1 MTEVQLSLFENDP
14 QGVKVEKTKFK
25 AEIYTDYESFVSK
38 FKDAPKTT
46 DDCFTPQ
53 NIYEAVVEFVQRRAE
68 TPFTRVLRPFYPGGD
83 YEKASYPDGYAVIDN
98 PPFSILTK
106 IVRFYTAQKVP
117 FFIFAPYLTIFSPKI
132 NDVTYFPIGV
142 PILYANGATVNTA
155 FISNMFGN
163 KLVWASSELYEAVK
177 SENDKNLQETRAN
190 LPKYEYNDNV
200 LTQHRCHKLAANGE
214 DFLVNCDEAIL
225 ISKLDAQ
232 KQSGKA
238 IFGKA
243 VLISNEKAMERA
255 AAMERAMKGKVKK
268 WELSERE
275 KRIIAQLGK

>member
-1 MTEVQLSLFENDP
+1 MAEKQLSLFKDEP
-14 QGVKVEKTKFK
+14 QGVKVEKAKSK
-25 AEIYTDYESFVSK
+25 AEIYTDYEDFVSK

-53 NIYEAVVEFVQRRAE
+53 NIYEAVVDFVQRRAE
-68 TPFTRVLRPFYPGGD
+68 TPFTRILRPFYPGGD

-106 IVRFYTAQKVP
+106 IVRFYVARKIP
-117 FFIFAPYLTIFSPKI
+117 FFVFAPFLTIFGSKI
-132 NDVTYFPIGV
+132 NDVTYFPVGV
-142 PILYANGATVNTA
+142 QIVYANGAVVSTA

-163 KLVWASSELYEAVK
+163 KLVWASSELYEVVK
-177 SENDKNLQETRAN
+177 NENDKNLQEAKAN

-200 LTQHRCHKLAANGE
+200 LTQQRCHKLAADGE
-214 DFLVNCDEAIL
+214 DFIVNRDEAVL

-238 IFGKA
+238 IFGCA
-243 VLISNEKAMERA
+243 ALISNEKAMERVG
-255 AAMERAMKGKVKK
+255 GKVIK
-268 WELSERE
+268 WDLSERE
-275 KRIIAQLGK
+275 KRIVAQLGK

>member
-1 MTEVQLSLFENDP
+1 MTEKQLSLFKDEP
-14 QGVKVEKTKFK
+14 QGVKVEKAKSK
-25 AEIYTDYESFVSK
+25 AEIYTDYEGFVSK

-53 NIYEAVVEFVQRRAE
+53 NIYEAVVDFVQRRAE
-68 TPFTRVLRPFYPGGD
+68 TPFTRILRPFYPGGD

-106 IVRFYTAQKVP
+106 IVRFYVARKIP
-117 FFIFAPYLTIFSPKI
+117 FFIFAPHLTIFGSKI
-132 NDVTYFPIGV
+132 NDVTYFPVGIQIV
-142 PILYANGATVNTA
+142 YANGAVVSTS

-163 KLVWASSELYEAVK
+163 KLVWASSELYEVVK
-177 SENDKNLQETRAN
+177 NENDKNLQEAKAN

-200 LTQHRCHKLAANGE
+200 LTQQRCHKLAADGE
-214 DFLVNCDEAIL
+214 DFIVNRDEAVL

-238 IFGKA
+238 IFGCA
-243 VLISNEKAMERA
+243 ALISNEKAMERVG
-255 AAMERAMKGKVKK
+255 GKVIK
-268 WELSERE
+268 WDLSERE
-275 KRIIAQLGK
+275 KRIVAQLGK